1 MQSLFRGHQEL
12 NEDFVNIGT
21 GKQHSIVHYAKKICA
36 YLDVKPNF
44 EFDMSK
50 PNGMKTKV
58 LDTFKSRKYGW
69 SNKVS
74 LKTGIKRTYKY
85 FIENCK

>member
-1 MQSLFRGHQEL
+1 MKKKL

-21 GKQHSIVHYAKKICA
+21 GKQHSIIHYAKKICA

-44 EFDMSK
+44 EFDKSK

-58 LDTFKSRKYGW
+58 LDIKILRKYGW
-69 SNKVS
+69 RSKVS
-74 LKTGIKRTYKY
+74 LKSGIKRTYKY
-85 FIENCK
+85 FIENYK

>member
-1 MQSLFRGHQEL
+1 
-12 NEDFVNIGT
+12 
-21 GKQHSIVHYAKKICA
+21 
-36 YLDVKPNF
+36 
-44 EFDMSK
+44 MSK

-85 FIENCK
+85 FIENYK